1 VKERGIGAVV
11 VIAIVIVI
19 VAAVGVGGYFLLRG
33 KATEPGGGSAN
44 PLSAYALNAG
54 DMPWLENI
62 VENEVS
68 GVIENK
74 FSASQLSEW
83 GENGLYEKGIYQSN
97 PNFHPYPSGWGFFD
111 PSWPPRRSVAY
122 QLIMRFKDVDGAI
135 ECYEFAEPLFENI
148 FARGLLTARG
158 ILDITP
164 EMLSAIS
171 EYLVSENLTFVSAG
185 DRGFIIS
192 VRDNSSITDEG
203 VFLVWLQHSN
213 LVVGLVI
220 AKNSYIDYSQPG
232 DLVPGITK
240 NNALALAQTVYNK
253 MIS

>member
-1 VKERGIGAVV
+1 MKERGIGVAVV
-11 VIAIVIVI
+11 ITIVIVI
-19 VAAVGVGGYFLLRG
+19 VAVGVGGYFLLRG

-54 DMPWLENI
+54 DMPWLENM

-97 PNFHPYPSGWGFFD
+97 PNFRPYPSGWGFD
-111 PSWPPRRSVAY
+111 PSWPPRGSVAY
-122 QLIMRFKDVDGAI
+122 QLIIRFKDVDGAI

-148 FARGLLTARG
+148 FARGLLIARG
-158 ILDITP
+158 IIDITP
-164 EMLSAIS
+164 ELLSGAIS
-171 EYLVSENLTFVSAG
+171 DVVSENLTFVSAG

-213 LVVGLVI
+213 LVIGLII

-240 NNALALAQTVYNK
+240 DNALAIAQTVYNK